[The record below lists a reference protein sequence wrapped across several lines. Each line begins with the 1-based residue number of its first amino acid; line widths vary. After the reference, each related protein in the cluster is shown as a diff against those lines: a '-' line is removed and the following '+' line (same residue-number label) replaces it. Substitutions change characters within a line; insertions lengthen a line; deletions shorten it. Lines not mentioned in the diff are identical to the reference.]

1 MLKGTGLNM
10 AKKSTNKEPLKIKF
24 GEFPEGM
31 KVEDFPGETQ
41 FILDDHD
48 EMSEDSFWVDE

>member
-1 MLKGTGLNM
+1 MIM
-10 AKKSTNKEPLKIKF
+10 AEKSTNKEPLKIKF

-31 KVEDFPGETQ
+31 KVEDFPRDTQ

-48 EMSEDSFWVDE
+48 EISEDSFWEDE